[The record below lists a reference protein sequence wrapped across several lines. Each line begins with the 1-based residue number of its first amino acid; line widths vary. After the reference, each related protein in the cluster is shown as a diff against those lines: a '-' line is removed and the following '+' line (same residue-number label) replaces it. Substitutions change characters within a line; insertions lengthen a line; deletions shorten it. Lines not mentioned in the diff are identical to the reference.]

1 MSEGGEGKY
10 CTICGGIPPEEI
22 KIKRILVDGKETG
35 IDRLDFILEEVACL
49 KCSTD
54 QEIVA
59 EILKR
64 VKIFNYV
71 PTKATEKYGE
81 ALLQEYRRFVRDRQ
95 DPDKSPENLTV

>member
-22 KIKRILVDGKETG
+22 KIRKILIDGKETG
-35 IDRLDFILEEVACL
+35 IDKLDSILEEVARL
-49 KCSTD
+49 NCSVD

-64 VKIFNYV
+64 VRVFNYV
-71 PTKATEKYGE
+71 PTRAIDKYAE
-81 ALLQEYRRFVRDRQ
+81 ALLQEYRRSVRDRRVL
-95 DPDKSPENLTV
+95 ENHS